1 MHSEKLG
8 LEHKILLGE
17 RLKKVT
23 NHLSEYSYA
32 NLYLFRNKHDY
43 ELIFDGEIF
52 IKGKTYDGSTFLM
65 PTWNIEEKDLAL
77 INHYLKSVDFLFP
90 VPDEWLKLFPNSSY
104 QAAFLEADTDYVY
117 TVEKMATFKGR
128 KLSKKR
134 NLLKQFLET
143 YQPSALKFTTEH
155 IQDAIFVLDRWQE
168 DVETP
173 KEETD
178 YFPCREALEIYEKLD
193 LCGITYYVDQEPAGF
208 ILAEKLND
216 ETLALHFA
224 KGRKKFKG
232 LYQYMYNTFAR
243 ILSPRYKYLNFEQ
256 DLGQLALKIA
266 KSSYIPDQLL
276 KKYRVKPT

>member
-1 MHSEKLG
+1 MHSEKLS
-8 LEHKILLGE
+8 LEHKTLLSE

-23 NHLSEYSYA
+23 NHLSEYSFA

-43 ELIFDGEIF
+43 ELIFNDEIF
-52 IKGKTYDGSTFLM
+52 IKGKTYDGHSFLM

-77 INHYLKSVDFLFP
+77 INQYLKSVDFLFP
-90 VPDEWLKLFPNSSY
+90 IPNEWLGLFPNTVY
-104 QAAFLEADTDYVY
+104 DQTFLEADTDYVY
-117 TVEKMATFKGR
+117 TVEKLATFKGR

-134 NLLKQFLET
+134 NLLKQFLES
-143 YQPSALKFTTEH
+143 YQPTTHKFTTDH
-155 IQDAIFVLDRWQE
+155 IEDAIFVLDHWQN
-168 DVETP
+168 DVEVS
-173 KEETD
+173 KENND
-178 YFPCREALEIYEKLD
+178 YYPCLEALKIYDKLD

-243 ILSPRYKYLNFEQ
+243 ILSPRYKFLNFEQ

-266 KSSYIPDQLL
+266 KSSYIPDHLL
-276 KKYRVKPT
+276 KKYRIKPK

>member
-8 LEHKILLGE
+8 LEHKALLSE

-23 NHLSEYSYA
+23 NHLSEYSFA
-32 NLYLFRNKHDY
+32 NLFLFRNKHDY

-52 IKGKTYDGSTFLM
+52 LKGKTYDGYSFLM
-65 PTWNIEEKDLAL
+65 PTWNIEHKDLAL
-77 INHYLKSVDFLFP
+77 IKQYLESVNFLFP
-90 VPDEWLKLFPNSSY
+90 IPQEWLVFFPVEEY
-104 QAAFLEADTDYVY
+104 EQTFLEADTDYVY

-134 NLLKQFLET
+134 NLLKQFLES
-143 YQPSALKFTTEH
+143 YQPEAHKFTVDH
-155 IQDAIFVLDRWQE
+155 IEDAISVLNHWQE
-168 DVETP
+168 DVETA
-173 KEETD
+173 KENTD
-178 YFPCREALEIYEKLD
+178 YYPCLEALKIYEKLD

-243 ILSPRYKYLNFEQ
+243 ILSPRYTFLNFEQ

-276 KKYRVKPT
+276 KKYRVKLK